1 MPAKPD
7 LERLETALDYR
18 FSERGRLQEALTH
31 PSMAG
36 MGRRRT
42 QSTTSNQRLEFL
54 GDRVLGL
61 VIADALCVRFATF
74 TEGALSK
81 RHAAL
86 VREESLA
93 KVALT
98 LQLGQFL
105 RLSAGEIGTGGR
117 GNEASLADAC
127 EAVIAAVYLDGGL
140 EAARAF
146 VMRHWLPLIDGIEQ
160 LPLDPKTPLQEW
172 AQRKK
177 LPLPHYVA
185 KSVTGPPHAPT
196 FEVEVTVGELAPAVG
211 SGGSRRT
218 AEKAAAAAFIDANDI
233 KPDVRSA

>member
-1 MPAKPD
+1 MSAEPD
-7 LERLETALDYR
+7 LERLETELDYR
-18 FSERGRLQEALTH
+18 FSDRGRLREALTH
-31 PSMAG
+31 PSVVG

-42 QSTTSNQRLEFL
+42 RTTTSNQRLEFL

-61 VIADALCVRFATF
+61 VIADALCARFATF
-74 TEGALSK
+74 SEGELSK

-86 VREESLA
+86 VKEESLA

-98 LQLGQFL
+98 LQLGQYL

-127 EAVIAAVYLDGGL
+127 EAVIAAIYLDGGL

-146 VMRHWLPLIDGIEQ
+146 VMWHWLPLIDGVEQ
-160 LPLDPKTPLQEW
+160 LPLDPKTALQEW
-172 AQRKK
+172 AQHKK
-177 LPLPHYVA
+177 LPLPNYVA
-185 KSVTGPPHAPT
+185 KSVTGPAHAPT
-196 FEVEVTVGELAPAVG
+196 FEVEVTVGALAPAVG

-233 KPDVRSA
+233 LSDARVA